1 MGLPF
6 KYNKKEVTYEEL
18 HLAFI
23 SQFSFKDERYSS
35 LVINEDIVA
44 FFTQIGIHDES
55 DMAKQTQVV
64 LKYSDT
70 VLAALQNSTNV
81 VLDKQNGKLIRK
93 LANIRANC

>member
-23 SQFSFKDERYSS
+23 NQFSFKDERYSS

-44 FFTQIGIHDES
+44 FFTHVDIHDES
-55 DMAKQTQVV
+55 DMTKQTQVV
-64 LKYSDT
+64 LRYSDT
-70 VLAALQNSTNV
+70 VLAEAQNSTKV
-81 VLDKQNGKLIRK
+81 VLDKQKGKLIRK